1 MSASAVMIHGE
12 GERRSQLSGSALE
25 SENWVGKRRYPKP
38 SHLRFQQPGPL
49 MSLALERFKN
59 NYFLREHDSD
69 FATGRRSEWVYALP
83 SRRISF
89 AYLNRGGPEPV
100 AYLEY
105 ARRDVFDGTQ
115 QGAINALG
123 HAKRAIH
130 LVIDR
135 LLETYCLT
143 DWLKAP
149 FPVRAEL
156 LRDLGAL
163 PTRMVSA
170 LNRDRNLMEHDYAFV
185 EVDRVGDFVEL
196 TELFLSAGYPFFRGG
211 VVGAYI
217 GIQDGQCCECVL
229 DRNSRSL
236 IVADINVYQHVDFP
250 FGRVHYNIERPEK
263 LLPRLAIPVTRDR
276 QSELMPF
283 IDLFVYCTRREML
296 RLPHHD
302 VHEDG
307 VTYHMVSSKMYLL
320 DETDSDQSSS

>member
-1 MSASAVMIHGE
+1 
-12 GERRSQLSGSALE
+12 
-25 SENWVGKRRYPKP
+25 
-38 SHLRFQQPGPL
+38 
-49 MSLALERFKN
+49 MSLALERFRDG
-59 NYFLREHDSD
+59 YFLRQHDSD

-83 SRRISF
+83 SRQISF
-89 AYLNRGGPEPV
+89 AYLNREGPEPV

-105 ARRDVFDGTQ
+105 ARRDVADGTQ
-115 QGAINALG
+115 QGTINALG

-135 LLETYCLT
+135 LLDAYCLT
-143 DWLKAP
+143 EWLKAP

-185 EVDRVGDFVEL
+185 EVERVGDLVEL
-196 TELFLSAGYPFFRGG
+196 TELFLTASYPFFKGG

-217 GIQDGQCCECVL
+217 GIQDGRCCDCVL
-229 DRNSRSL
+229 DPNSRSL
-236 IVADINVYQHVDFP
+236 VIADINVHQYVDFP

-263 LLPRLAIPVTRDR
+263 LEPRLVIPLTRDR
-276 QSELMPF
+276 QAEWMPYV
-283 IDLFVYCTRREML
+283 DLFFYCTRRQML

-307 VTYHMVSSKMYLL
+307 VTYHVLSSKMFL
-320 DETDSDQSSS
+320 DDADSDRSSR